1 MSASPNS
8 FFFRFKRDEVP
19 TESLNR
25 LVVDL
30 FTQDAIDI
38 APAFELLG
46 QGWDAAVDGFKSFG
60 AIVMW
65 KSAGHPGLSA
75 WLAHGCIDM
84 RMREPDPLLGEFV
97 DVGSDAR
104 YLAPK
109 GANGVIGQ
117 IIRRHEQDVRSR
129 LRILVADCC
138 DVLKTC
144 QHQSQNRQTGR

>member
-1 MSASPNS
+1 MPASPNS
-8 FFFRFKRDEVP
+8 FFFCFKRDKVP
-19 TESLNR
+19 KESLDR

-38 APAFELLG
+38 SSSFELLR
-46 QGWDAAVDGFKSFG
+46 QGRDAAVDGFKSFG

-75 WLAHGCIDM
+75 WLAYGCIDM

-97 DVGSDAR
+97 DVWSDAR

-117 IIRRHEQDVRSR
+117 IIRRNEKDVRSR
-129 LRILVADCC
+129 LRILVAVCC
-138 DVLKTC
+138 NVLETC
-144 QHQSQNRQTGR
+144 QHQSQNRQIGR